1 MSSPLGLR
9 AGVHRNT
16 KVYIEPSNSDCMAP
30 SNVIFSS
37 IFHKKYNINKNA
49 QGMKKGKN
57 KGSKE
62 EDPWITHVTPVL
74 HTL

>member
-1 MSSPLGLR
+1 
-9 AGVHRNT
+9 
-16 KVYIEPSNSDCMAP
+16 MAP